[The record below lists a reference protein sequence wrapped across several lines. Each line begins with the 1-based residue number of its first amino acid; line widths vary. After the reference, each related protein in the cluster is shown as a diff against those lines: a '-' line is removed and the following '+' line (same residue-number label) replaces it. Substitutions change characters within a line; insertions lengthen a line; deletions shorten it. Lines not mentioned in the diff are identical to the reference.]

1 LSALALSLVVP
12 DAHAQTGAP
21 APAQPS
27 ENLVDPASIEAIKN
41 MGEHLQTLDRFQV
54 SSEVTGEW
62 VLADGQKLQRTAV
75 AELDVDRPNRLH
87 ARMYSSRSERE
98 LIYDGNHA
106 TLYMPT
112 PAQKFYSTVELAGS
126 LGELI
131 DGLEERY
138 AVQVPL
144 TDMFRWGTPA
154 ASFDKIESAMNAGQ
168 DYVGEDLCNH
178 YAFRQA
184 DIDWQIWI
192 TTGSK
197 PVPRKLVITDRLDEA
212 RPQSISVIEWQLEP
226 AFEDA
231 VFEFIPPVGAIQ
243 VELHSR
249 VKK

>member
-1 LSALALSLVVP
+1 
-12 DAHAQTGAP
+12 
-21 APAQPS
+21 
-27 ENLVDPASIEAIKN
+27 
-41 MGEHLQTLDRFQV
+41 
-54 SSEVTGEW
+54 
-62 VLADGQKLQRTAV
+62 
-75 AELDVDRPNRLH
+75 
-87 ARMYSSRSERE
+87 
-98 LIYDGNHA
+98 
-106 TLYMPT
+106 
-112 PAQKFYSTVELAGS
+112 
-126 LGELI
+126 
-131 DGLEERY
+131 
-138 AVQVPL
+138 
-144 TDMFRWGTPA
+144 
-154 ASFDKIESAMNAGQ
+154 MNAGQ